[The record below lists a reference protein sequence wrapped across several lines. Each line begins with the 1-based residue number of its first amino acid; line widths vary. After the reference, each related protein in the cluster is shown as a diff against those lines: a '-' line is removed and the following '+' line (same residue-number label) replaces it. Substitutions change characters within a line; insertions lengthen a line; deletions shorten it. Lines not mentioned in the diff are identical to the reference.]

1 MWEHG
6 GSSLCVHGPFRYV
19 SAFPAYI
26 SLPSQ
31 IIIGFFMKFI
41 NLGFNNRLSPLSPYR
56 YTATY
61 GPRGRQYAIG
71 HGGHKEIGI
80 EEPQNV
86 ILVVSMDLPMVR
98 SKPDAGF
105 YENHRTPI
113 SIVQFRSSLT
123 PSFSTARWLGTCLVW
138 VLLSWSTLVPSSL
151 FAQATGSQPAK
162 VSLDFNEIDIPV
174 FARFIGELTG
184 KNFVLDETIKKQ
196 GGKISAFSPTK
207 VSPDQAFSMFVAAL
221 EAARIAVV
229 KKDGNLYQLVPM
241 GDLPPERGVF
251 VYKLKHANATDL
263 AAVLT
268 NLVARSQTVAQ
279 MTPGV
284 RPPIRPLTEFE
295 APVQVFADKATNS
308 IIVSSTK
315 NAWAHIHSVIRDLD
329 IRRKQVFVEAV
340 ILEVQVDRLRQIG
353 TDPTQI
359 LGGGGAT
366 SGAFRPLR
374 GFGAI
379 NNTPPDFSA
388 LAQAAQAVTGGAAA
402 GATGGASLLFNS
414 ANVRAFLNLLMNLT
428 DTNILSTPQVLAAD
442 NQKAKIVV
450 GENRPFP
457 TGQAQ
462 GITGGTLVTIERKD
476 VGVTLELTP
485 QVLED
490 DLIRLEIKQEITA
503 IADNVAQTIGSG
515 SASIP
520 VGPTTTKR
528 SMETT
533 TIAQDLQTIVVGG
546 LVRDNITLSEK
557 KIPFLGDIPWL
568 GWAFKSQNRQTE
580 KLNLLVF
587 LTPHLVRDDADM
599 AELNAKKSRDVNTLQ
614 RENRI
619 EEPTRLKQDVLER
632 LDPPPV
638 LPQTSPP
645 ERFGR
650 P

>member
-1 MWEHG
+1 MLHIPVGELANT
-6 GSSLCVHGPFRYV
+6 S
-19 SAFPAYI
+19 
-26 SLPSQ
+26 
-31 IIIGFFMKFI
+31 IG
-41 NLGFNNRLSPLSPYR
+41 LGL
-56 YTATY
+56 
-61 GPRGRQYAIG
+61 
-71 HGGHKEIGI
+71 
-80 EEPQNV
+80 PQNV
-86 ILVVSMDLPMVR
+86 ILVVSLDLPMVR
-98 SKPDAGF
+98 SNAVADF
-105 YENHRTPI
+105 RENHGIPS
-113 SIVQFRSSLT
+113 SIVQFHPSL
-123 PSFSTARWLGTCLVW
+123 PRVLPTARWVGTYLVAATLYW
-138 VLLSWSTLVPSSL
+138 SALLPLDL
-151 FAQATGSQPAK
+151 FAQGTGSQPAK

-229 KKDGNLYQLVPM
+229 KKDGNLYQIVPM

-279 MTPGV
+279 ITPGV

-315 NAWAHIHSVIRDLD
+315 NAWTHIHAVIHDLD

-353 TDPTQI
+353 TDPTQV
-359 LGGGGAT
+359 LGAGKSGFLQGIGGFNRAPEELA
-366 SGAFRPLR
+366 SV
-374 GFGAI
+374 
-379 NNTPPDFSA
+379 
-388 LAQAAQAVTGGAAA
+388 AQAISGVAAG
-402 GATGGASLLFNS
+402 GATGGAVTVLNTV
-414 ANVRAFLNLLMNLT
+414 NVRAFMNLLMNLT

-503 IADNVAQTIGSG
+503 IAENVAQTIGAG

-533 TIAQDLQTIVVGG
+533 TIAQDQQTLVIGG

-557 KIPFLGDIPWL
+557 KIPLLGDIPWL
-568 GWAFKSQNRQTE
+568 GWLFKSQNRQTE

-587 LTPHLVRDDADM
+587 LTPHLIRDDADM
-599 AELNAKKSRDVNTLQ
+599 AELNARKARDVNSLQ
-614 RENRI
+614 RDNRI
-619 EEPTRLKQDVLER
+619 EEPTRLKQDMLER
-632 LDPPPV
+632 LEPPAV
-638 LPQTSPP
+638 MPQGSPSD
-645 ERFGR
+645 R
-650 P
+650 PSRP

>member
-1 MWEHG
+1 VG
-6 GSSLCVHGPFRYV
+6 TYLVAAALCW
-19 SAFPAYI
+19 SAL
-26 SLPSQ
+26 LP
-31 IIIGFFMKFI
+31 
-41 NLGFNNRLSPLSPYR
+41 L
-56 YTATY
+56 
-61 GPRGRQYAIG
+61 
-71 HGGHKEIGI
+71 
-80 EEPQNV
+80 
-86 ILVVSMDLPMVR
+86 D
-98 SKPDAGF
+98 
-105 YENHRTPI
+105 
-113 SIVQFRSSLT
+113 
-123 PSFSTARWLGTCLVW
+123 
-138 VLLSWSTLVPSSL
+138 L
-151 FAQATGSQPAK
+151 FAQGTGSQPAK

-229 KKDGNLYQLVPM
+229 KKDGNLYQIVPM

-279 MTPGV
+279 ITPGV

-315 NAWAHIHSVIRDLD
+315 NAWTHIHAVIHDLD

-353 TDPTQI
+353 TDPTQV
-359 LGGGGAT
+359 LGAGKSGFLQGIGGFNRAPEELA
-366 SGAFRPLR
+366 SV
-374 GFGAI
+374 
-379 NNTPPDFSA
+379 
-388 LAQAAQAVTGGAAA
+388 AQAISGVAAG
-402 GATGGASLLFNS
+402 GATGGAVTVLNTV
-414 ANVRAFLNLLMNLT
+414 NVRAFMNLLMNLT

-503 IADNVAQTIGSG
+503 IAENVAQTIGAG

-533 TIAQDLQTIVVGG
+533 TIAQDQQTLVIGG

-557 KIPFLGDIPWL
+557 KIPLLGDIPWL
-568 GWAFKSQNRQTE
+568 GWLFKSQNRQTE

-587 LTPHLVRDDADM
+587 LTPHLIRDDADM
-599 AELNAKKSRDVNTLQ
+599 AELNARKARDVNSLQ
-614 RENRI
+614 RDNRI
-619 EEPTRLKQDVLER
+619 EEPTRLKQDMLER
-632 LDPPPV
+632 LEPPAIM
-638 LPQTSPP
+638 PQGSPND
-645 ERFGR
+645 R
-650 P
+650 PSRP